1 MNRLIIGIG
10 FRSEARASSIEAAI
24 IAALASA
31 PRGKVTA
38 LATAD
43 DKAQHPAILAAAGR
57 HNLPV
62 IAVDAARL
70 RNADPHVTT
79 RSPISLAQRGVGSVC
94 EAAALAAAGDDAT
107 LIVAR
112 VVSTDHQ
119 ATAAIASSK
128 EAA

>member
-1 MNRLIIGIG
+1 MSRLIIGIG
-10 FRSEARASSIEAAI
+10 FRSGARASSIEGAI

-31 PRGKVTA
+31 PRGQVA
-38 LATAD
+38 AIATAA
-43 DKAQHPAILAAAGR
+43 DKAEHPALRAAAGR

-62 IAVDAARL
+62 IAVDAERL
-70 RNADPHVTT
+70 RDADSLVTT
-79 RSPISLAQRGVGSVC
+79 RSPTSLAQRGVGSVC
-94 EAAALAAAGDDAT
+94 EAAALAAAGEDAT

-119 ATAAIASSK
+119 ATAAIASAK